1 MASIADL
8 RRPEYTGRNRCW
20 PCTVLNTV
28 VLLGC
33 CLVLAVLSFPLSLG
47 LLLAG
52 AGAIWLRGYL
62 VPRTPALTA
71 RIRGALER
79 GPDRPLTGS
88 IAPDDTDDDLGERT
102 LTTLLEAGV
111 IRPEGERL
119 HLDERFA
126 DDWRG
131 EMERLRT
138 LPNGRLIEATA
149 AATRETEVE
158 LLDADRPLVVLT
170 GPDGGEAWVSR
181 PVTIAE
187 VAAEGTLAT
196 HVPTMSH
203 RDRIAVARAL
213 RSFLD
218 RCPICETR
226 TEEVKPNRCCGGV
239 RDPADLSGTV
249 LVCPTCN
256 EALYRFDDG

>member
-20 PCTVLNTV
+20 PCTALNTV

-33 CLVLAVLSFPLSLG
+33 CLVLAVLSYPLSLG
-47 LLLAG
+47 VLLAG
-52 AGAIWLRGYL
+52 TGAIWLRGYL
-62 VPRTPALTA
+62 VPSTPALTA
-71 RIRGALER
+71 RVRRALGHEQ
-79 GPDRPLTGS
+79 DRPPMGS
-88 IAPDDTDDDLGERT
+88 LAPDDTDDGLGQRT

-111 IRPEGERL
+111 VRPEDERL

-131 EMERLRT
+131 EMERLRA
-138 LPNGRLIEATA
+138 LPNEGLVEATA
-149 AATRETEVE
+149 AATRGTEVE
-158 LLDADRPLVVLT
+158 LLDTDRPLVVLT

-187 VAAEGTLAT
+187 VAAERTLAT
-196 HVPTMSH
+196 HAPTMSH
-203 RDRIAVARAL
+203 PDRLAAARAL
-213 RSFLD
+213 RGFLE

-226 TEEVKPNRCCGGV
+226 TEEVRPNRCCGGV
-239 RDPADLSGTV
+239 RDPADLSGAV